1 MFNNSK
7 NLIMK
12 KYISSL
18 LVLVSGFALSQTI
31 LNASS
36 PEEFRQMRAE
46 NMKKVGDTMVSNKV
60 KPLEYGFVDEKDV
73 LKSMMVWEI
82 IDLNDKIN
90 QPFYYDNPNGL
101 LSKETRS
108 LYQILLDAALDG
120 KIEEVYEDENFSTKS
135 TPEGIKKK
143 LESVRLDDEAIE
155 ILNSGRQLTEEEKKM
170 YTDYIRT
177 TTEKVKVLKI
187 MGMWFIDKRDGQMK
201 YRPLGIAAMGPDPS
215 AVGRVGLDGQPLAI
229 GDELVDLFWIYYPKA
244 REILANNY
252 VFNRANSSAD
262 LSFDDVINAR
272 RFSSIIYKSSTG
284 LGDGK
289 IKDYIP
295 RNAEE
300 QLAESDR
307 IKEQILQMENDMWN
321 Y

>member
-1 MFNNSK
+1 
-7 NLIMK
+7 MK

-18 LVLVSGFALSQTI
+18 LVLASGFAFSQTI

-46 NMKKVGDTMVSNKV
+46 NMKKVGDTVISNKV
-60 KPLEYGFVDEKDV
+60 TPLEYGFVDEKDI

-101 LSKETRS
+101 LSKTTRS
-108 LYQILLDAALDG
+108 LYQILLDAALEG
-120 KIEEVYEDENFSTKS
+120 KIEEVYDDENFSDKL
-135 TPEGIKKK
+135 TPEAIKRR
-143 LESVRLDDEAIE
+143 LEKVVVDNAAID
-155 ILNSGRQLTEEEKKM
+155 ILNSGRALTEEEKKQ
-170 YTDYIRT
+170 YTDVFRT
-177 TTEKVKVLKI
+177 TTDKVKVLKI
-187 MGMWFIDKRDGQMK
+187 MGMWFIDKRDGMMK
-201 YRPLGIAAMGPDPS
+201 YRPIGIAAMGPDP
-215 AVGRVGLDGQPLAI
+215 AVQGVYDAEGKPIASN
-229 GDELVDLFWIYYPKA
+229 DELIDLFWVYYPKA
-244 REILANNY
+244 RDILANNY

-262 LSFDDVINAR
+262 LSFDDIINAR
-272 RFSSIIYKSSTG
+272 RFSSIIYKSTNG
-284 LGDGK
+284 LGDGT

-300 QLAESDR
+300 QLAESQR
-307 IKEQILQMENDMWN
+307 IKDQILQMENDMWN